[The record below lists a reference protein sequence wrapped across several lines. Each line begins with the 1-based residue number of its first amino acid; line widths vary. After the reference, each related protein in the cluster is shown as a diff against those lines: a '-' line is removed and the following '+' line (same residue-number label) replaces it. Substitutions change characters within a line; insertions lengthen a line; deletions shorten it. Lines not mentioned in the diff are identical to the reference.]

1 MKRSFF
7 LLWALATWFSSW
19 TSSQA
24 AEQRVLLSFDNAGH
38 RVEKIL
44 HTDNRQVLAETPDPQ
59 EDNAVVPDLPA
70 LQNELIAGFVIV
82 LWLDDQGLQQ
92 ASTKVPDPRLSH
104 GPSHVDGLSKSRH
117 GERSGAWL
125 VTGPSEATQLL
136 VLLPEDLSLGL
147 GFEMW
152 EVSLADY

>member
-1 MKRSFF
+1 MKKSF
-7 LLWALATWFSSW
+7 LLLWTLATCFFSW
-19 TSSQA
+19 TSAQA
-24 AEQRVLLSFDNAGH
+24 VEQRVLLSFDNAGH

-44 HTDNRQVLAETPDPQ
+44 HTDNRQVLTDTPVPQ
-59 EDNAVVPDLPA
+59 EFIAVAPDLPA
-70 LQNELIAGFVIV
+70 LQKELVPGFVIV

-147 GFEMW
+147 GYEMW

>member
-1 MKRSFF
+1 M
-7 LLWALATWFSSW
+7 L
-19 TSSQA
+19 
-24 AEQRVLLSFDNAGH
+24 
-38 RVEKIL
+38 
-44 HTDNRQVLAETPDPQ
+44 TDTPVPQ
-59 EDNAVVPDLPA
+59 EFIAVAPDLPA
-70 LQNELIAGFVIV
+70 LQKELVPGFVIV

-147 GFEMW
+147 GYEMW